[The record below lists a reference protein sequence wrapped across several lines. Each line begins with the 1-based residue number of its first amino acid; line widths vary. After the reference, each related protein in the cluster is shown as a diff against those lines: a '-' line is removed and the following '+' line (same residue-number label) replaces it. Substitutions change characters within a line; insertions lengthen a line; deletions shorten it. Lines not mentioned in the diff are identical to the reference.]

1 LYKHQIS
8 ALNPIEK
15 IKYFEKEAKLFI
27 SKINQEILQKSDDY
41 VNLNSFELMRSLI
54 DIFGGNFDSIVF
66 IITLLKDFMVNNC
79 GG

>member
-1 LYKHQIS
+1 LYKHQTS

-27 SKINQEILQKSDDY
+27 SKINQEILPKSDDY

-54 DIFGGNFDSIVF
+54 DIFGGNFDSVVF